1 MRRTVWGVIA
11 AGLVAGWASAAS
23 AQSRPDSLG
32 MTCQQASALVRSRG
46 ALVLGTGPNVY
57 DRYVADGRFC
67 NFPDVAEPAWVATR
81 DKRQCMVG
89 YRCKPATDFFMWD

>member
-1 MRRTVWGVIA
+1 MRMMTGGCA
-11 AGLVAGWASAAS
+11 AALLLAGWMSAAS
-23 AQSRPDSLG
+23 AQPRPDSLT

-67 NFPDVAEPAWVATR
+67 TFPDVAEPSFVATR
-81 DKRQCMVG
+81 DMRQCMVG

>member
-1 MRRTVWGVIA
+1 MRLTTGGCIA
-11 AGLVAGWASAAS
+11 AVVLAGWMTAAS
-23 AQSRPDSLG
+23 AQGRPDSLT

-67 NFPDVAEPAWVATR
+67 TLPDVAEPAWVATR